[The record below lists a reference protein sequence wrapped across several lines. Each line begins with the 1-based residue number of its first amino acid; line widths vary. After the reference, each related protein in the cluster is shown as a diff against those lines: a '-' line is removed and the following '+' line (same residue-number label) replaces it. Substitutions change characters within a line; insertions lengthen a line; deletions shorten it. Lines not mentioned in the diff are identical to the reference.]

1 MTWLHG
7 YGLGMGQGRV
17 EGGERGIM
25 DKEVVWGR
33 SGKERVI
40 RGRCRVGHNKQGFR
54 GRSKWV

>member
-1 MTWLHG
+1 M
-7 YGLGMGQGRV
+7 

-40 RGRCRVGHNKQGFR
+40 RGRCRVRHNKQGFR